1 MLSFGFMCFNVE
13 KRIMTNN
20 EYEVALQE
28 AVALIAIAQT
38 MLNDPD
44 DRLNFK
50 EKWQEKANEVLRGYF
65 DHVKRD
71 TDSAETRH
79 SDWIGD

>member
-20 EYEVALQE
+20 EYEAALQE
-28 AVALIAIAQT
+28 AVALIAIAQN
-38 MLNDPD
+38 MLNDP
-44 DRLNFK
+44 
-50 EKWQEKANEVLRGYF
+50 EVLRGYF